1 VLLPVAAFVLPS
13 PGLAAPKP
21 AWVNPEIL
29 NVRASA
35 STTSTRIGSLPRGAK
50 VYVVET
56 RGDWCKVSYG
66 GGKRGW
72 VGKWLLEFSPKHGA
86 KLAGEARTESAKS
99 AHAQAWVSASR
110 VNVRAAPNTRAKQV
124 AQLDKGAPVRTIKRS
139 GNWSCVTLST
149 ARTGWIR
156 SDLLTTKAP
165 KNVVAAVAAKPQP
178 QLPKGYVNAN
188 DVNVRTGPGSRFP
201 RSAVLPKG
209 TAVWVLETKDSWQ
222 KVKYGNG
229 HGGWVASSFIK
240 PADAP
245 VAVTAAPESGAS
257 SVGDDP
263 TEAIDGLYAWIA
275 EDEVKARFG
284 PGMEFDVKSGL
295 ERGAKVAVMDIDGHW
310 CKVRLPVAST
320 YGWVP
325 GWTLSFAGPG
335 ASVLAP
341 AGDKTVQVHVG
352 WVAKDDVNLRGDPE
366 PNAPVIASLTANT
379 QIVILDKRADWYKV
393 ALSTNQ
399 IGWVAARL
407 VDTREQR
414 LAVGN
419 TSRRPAPLIAVAQAR
434 RGSLEPASLGGRLV
448 RTAMSYLGRGIRY
461 RYGGS
466 SVSGGFDCSGFIQ
479 FVLQQHG
486 REVPRRASH
495 QYLCG
500 KHVDRSQLLPG
511 DLVFFRDTYKKGI
524 SHVGLYIGAGRFI
537 HSSSA
542 AGGIAISSLSESF
555 YNRKYAGGQR
565 IY

>member
-1 VLLPVAAFVLPS
+1 MVVTVAAFLLPCPAFAS
-13 PGLAAPKP
+13 PKP

-35 STTSTRIGSLPRGAK
+35 STTSARIGSLARGAK

-56 RGDWCKVSYG
+56 RGDWCKVSYDG
-66 GGKRGW
+66 AKRGW
-72 VGKWLLEFSPKHGA
+72 VGKWLLEFSPKRGRKVA
-86 KLAGEARTESAKS
+86 ADTRTESAKG
-99 AHAQAWVSASR
+99 AHAQAWVSASQ
-110 VNVRAAPNTRAKQV
+110 VHVRAAPNTRAKQV
-124 AQLDKGAPVRTIKRS
+124 ARLDKGVPVQTIKRS

-149 ARTGWIR
+149 GRTGWIR
-156 SDLLTTKAP
+156 NDLLTTKPP
-165 KNVVAAVAAKPQP
+165 KNAVTIIASKPQP
-178 QLPKGYVNAN
+178 QLPKGYVNAS
-188 DVNVRTGPGSRFP
+188 DVNVRTGPGSRFA
-201 RSAVLPKG
+201 RTAVLPKG
-209 TAVWVLETKDSWQ
+209 TAVWILETKESWQ

-229 HGGWVASSFIK
+229 HGGWIASSFIK
-240 PADAP
+240 SAAAP
-245 VAVTAAPESGAS
+245 VAVAAAPQNVPS
-257 SVGDDP
+257 SPDDDP

-275 EDEVKARFG
+275 EDDVKARFG

-295 ERGAKVAVMDIDGHW
+295 ERGARVAVMDIDGHW
-310 CKVRLPVAST
+310 CKVKLPVGTT

-325 GWTLSFAGPG
+325 GWTLNFAAPG
-335 ASVLAP
+335 ASVLAK
-341 AGDKTVQVHVG
+341 AGGKTVDVHVG
-352 WVAKDDVNLRGDPE
+352 WVTKDNVNLRGDPE
-366 PNAPVIASLTANT
+366 SNAPVITSLTANT

-419 TSRRPAPLIAVAQAR
+419 TSIRPAPLVAIVPAAA
-434 RGSLEPASLGGRLV
+434 GSPEPASLGGRLV

-479 FVLQQHG
+479 FILQQHG
-486 REVPRRASH
+486 RDVPRRASH

-500 KHVDRSQLLPG
+500 KHVERGQLLPG
-511 DLVFFRDTYKKGI
+511 DLVFFKDTYKKGI
-524 SHVGLYIGAGRFI
+524 SHVGMYIGAGRFI